1 MLGCWAWGF
10 SSFLEC
16 PSCGLRQGRCDEA
29 GSEYVRAL
37 DILENVK
44 GGIYYVDLA
53 GILNNWASL
62 LWEQVSAG
70 ASPLIVRDLL

>member
-1 MLGCWAWGF
+1 MTIGRGF

-16 PSCGLRQGRCDEA
+16 PSCGFRQGKCDEA
-29 GSEYVRAL
+29 GSEYVRAI
-37 DILENVK
+37 DILEDAK

-62 LWEQVSAG
+62 LWEQVSPG
-70 ASPLIVRDLL
+70 ALPLIVCDLL